1 MLIVG
6 LTGSIGMGKST
17 AAAHLAARGL
27 PVFDADA
34 EVHRLYTG
42 GKTVER
48 IERAFPGTT
57 TAEGVDRQRLSAA
70 LVAYPARIREL
81 EAIVH
86 PMVREAERT
95 FLRAEARRGTP
106 IAVLEIPLLFE
117 SGADRLVDVV
127 IVLSAPADVQRAR
140 VLKRGLSPEKL
151 DALLA
156 RQTPAR
162 PSRKAGRRS
171 MRSSKSCAPATAP
184 PSRGIGRLD
193 RGLIRIR
200 LKTNARYHPRH
211 GNHRPRPPQGRP
223 ADRDR
228 LH

>member
-17 AAAHLAARGL
+17 AAAHLRARGL

-34 EVHRLYTG
+34 EVHRLYAG

-70 LVAYPARIREL
+70 LVAHPERIREL

-95 FLRAEARRGTP
+95 FLRAEARRGSP

-127 IVLSAPADVQRAR
+127 IVLSAPAEVQRAR

-156 RQTPAR
+156 RQTPDAEKR
-162 PSRKAGRRS
+162 RLADFVVDTSKAVQES
-171 MRSSKSCAPATAP
+171 QAA
-184 PSRGIGRLD
+184 LD
-193 RGLIRIR
+193 AIVEKLR
-200 LKTNARYHPRH
+200 TRH
-211 GNHRPRPPQGRP
+211 GAAFARHW
-223 ADRDR
+223 AA
-228 LH
+228 